1 MKKDSLLNFLS
12 LAWIYLIM
20 FQVLRL
26 DYGKL
31 YLPILLT
38 FALLNILLIIRSG
51 YIFLPVSYVSLNL
64 WIFYIL
70 MIFISAMT
78 FFYGDLKD
86 FLKAFPRMLLMPLTA
101 FFLFNFIK
109 KKNQFYRILNIYL
122 FFGVLGSLSLVYQVF
137 FGTLDFLTIAGNRE
151 NLVRYSTSFGSL
163 TSYGATVG
171 ILMLVL
177 VLLEPKKS
185 VLKIFFGIFLFSL
198 CGIITLSKAGLANVL
213 IFALIFI
220 IFIRIKYKLFY
231 ILISFLALYLTY
243 FYVPEI
249 NDYIKAAINSLKLG
263 SEAAVGGIE
272 EQAFTRF
279 VGGIIRLSHHSI
291 YANFFGFG
299 LLGGQGAFGLPLSI
313 SGTTHNQ
320 YTELFNIGG
329 IFLFI
334 NVLALLISLMI
345 KLLELMRKDDL
356 ARLFFYCNSLGMFN
370 MFFFNGFLYQP
381 YSSFVLWLSIVY
393 VLFRERIN
401 LNEKNI

>member
-12 LAWIYLIM
+12 LAWVYLIM
-20 FQVLRL
+20 LQVLRL

-31 YLPILLT
+31 YLPILLA
-38 FALLNILLIIRSG
+38 FALLNIFLIIRSG

-70 MIFISAMT
+70 MIFVSAMT
-78 FFYGDLKD
+78 FFYGDLKE

-137 FGTLDFLTIAGNRE
+137 FGALDFLTIAGNRE

-163 TSYGATVG
+163 PSYGATVG

-198 CGIITLSKAGLANVL
+198 CGVITLSKAGLANVL

-220 IFIRIKYKLFY
+220 IFIRVKYKLFY
-231 ILISFLALYLTY
+231 ILISVLALYLTY
-243 FYVPEI
+243 LYVPEI
-249 NDYIKAAINSLKLG
+249 NDYIKAAINSLRLG
-263 SEAAVGGIE
+263 TGAVGGIE

-279 VGGIIRLSHHSI
+279 FGGFVKVLKDHSI
-291 YANFFGFG
+291 YANFFGYG
-299 LLGGQGAFGLPLSI
+299 LLGGQGAFGLPFSL

-334 NVLALLISLMI
+334 NVLALLITLMI
-345 KLLELMRKDDL
+345 KLLELMKKDDL
-356 ARLFFYCNSLGMFN
+356 ARLFFYCNSLAMFN